1 MSANGGQVYKT
12 AAVGN
17 GVRHQYMEK
26 MTNRPD
32 GHFLLK
38 YTVCQLWDGVSSG
51 TSGSAGEDS
60 RAFRAHRRL

>member
-1 MSANGGQVYKT
+1 MSANGGQVCKT
-12 AAVGN
+12 AAVGS

-26 MTNRPD
+26 MTNRPA

-38 YTVCQLWDGVSSG
+38 YTVFQLWDGVSSDP
-51 TSGSAGEDS
+51 AGEDS